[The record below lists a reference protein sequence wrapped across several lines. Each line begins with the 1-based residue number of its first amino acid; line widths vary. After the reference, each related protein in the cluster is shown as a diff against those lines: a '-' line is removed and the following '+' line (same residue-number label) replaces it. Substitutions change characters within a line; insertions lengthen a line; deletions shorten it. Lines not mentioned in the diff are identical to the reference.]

1 MSMIDVFDDEAWQF
15 RNIVAAINKPPYTPQ
30 QITSMGLFDW
40 RPQDTDKIS
49 VELMAGTQTLLVETS
64 RHGNPTE
71 VIDDKAAAVPLQIR
85 AHKQHATVWAD
96 EVLGR
101 RQWGTDAVRKSIQSV
116 RDARTAKARRNFDL
130 TREFRYAGAIRG
142 KILHPVTASVLYNFY
157 TIFGITPPS
166 TVFLDL
172 GASSGGVLM
181 DKLDTAR
188 GVVLVPLGGT
198 VPSGWRAICGRTFW
212 SAFVKNVEVRESF
225 DRFRDSEFFR
235 TGHVF
240 SGFTWGGIEF
250 EPYRNPGSPF
260 ADFVTDDQA
269 ILLPTGVPDMFLEAG
284 APAPWFDAVE
294 NPALPF
300 YAMATVDPKRRFME
314 IDMESH
320 TLPIN
325 TRPDAIRILDKDA
338 S

>member
-1 MSMIDVFDDEAWQF
+1 MIDVFDSEAWHF

-49 VELMAGTQTLLVETS
+49 VEMMGGAQSLLIEIP

-71 VIDDKAAAVPLQIR
+71 VVDDKASAVPLQIR

-96 EVLGR
+96 EVMGR
-101 RQWGTDAVRKSIQSV
+101 RQWGTEAIRMSIEQLQERKI
-116 RDARTAKARRNFDL
+116 ARARRNFDL

-142 KILHPVTASVLYNFY
+142 KILHPVTAAVLHNFY
-157 TIFGITPPS
+157 TKFGLAEPAPIYLNLAVSADGALMDLLDQARASIIIT
-166 TVFLDL
+166 L
-172 GASSGGVLM
+172 GGV
-181 DKLDTAR
+181 
-188 GVVLVPLGGT
+188 VPT
-198 VPSGWRAICGRTFW
+198 GWRAIAGRTYW
-212 SAFVKNVEVRESF
+212 SAFVKNPEVRESF

-240 SGFTWGGIEF
+240 KGFVWGGIEW

-260 ADFVTDDQA
+260 TDFVADDQA
-269 ILLPTGVPDMFLEAG
+269 ILIPTGVPEMFIEAG
-284 APAPWFDAVE
+284 APAPWFDALDH
-294 NPALPF
+294 PALPF
-300 YAMATVDPKRRFME
+300 YAMTTVHPKRTHLE

-338 S
+338 A